1 MQVVAPLLFVPFRS
15 LKTGVTHTCHR
26 GVTQTPPIGVT
37 HTCFEALKRHTR
49 RINEEH
55 LETSLAPVNEQIG
68 RQKGLIVG
76 SFSSIF
82 ILFNDGN
89 RRIKENCVILW
100 AKQEIY
106 DNK

>member
-1 MQVVAPLLFVPFRS
+1 MRM
-15 LKTGVTHTCHR
+15 
-26 GVTQTPPIGVT
+26 
-37 HTCFEALKRHTR
+37 
-49 RINEEH
+49 H
-55 LETSLAPVNEQIG
+55 LETPLAPANAQTG
-68 RQKGLIVG
+68 WQKGLIIG

>member
-1 MQVVAPLLFVPFRS
+1 
-15 LKTGVTHTCHR
+15 
-26 GVTQTPPIGVT
+26 VTQTYGGGLSHTPIWGLS
-37 HTCFEALKRHTR
+37 HTDFEALKRHTR